1 MIKQVVI
8 VTKKQNSDASQAG
21 EYWQNRLHNLGI
33 KAVVLENE
41 PEPHVPPLPPATD
54 IIIVFGGDGTL
65 LSAARHYGQQGI
77 PILGV
82 NVGGLGFVTEIGLGE
97 LDSLVTR
104 LLAQDFQVEARMLL
118 TGTVIRQQKIFF
130 QQTVLN
136 DVVINKGALARI
148 VELRTDID
156 HQYLTTYRADGLIV
170 STPTGSTAYT
180 LAAGGPIVFPTLHTI
195 ILIPI
200 CPFTLTNRPIILPD
214 TVTITVTLDDKAQD
228 VYLTF
233 DGQRGLALQPQDRVE
248 IRQAPGSI
256 QLIKSPYKSYFEI
269 LRTKLRWGE
278 M

>member
-1 MIKQVVI
+1 VIKQVVI